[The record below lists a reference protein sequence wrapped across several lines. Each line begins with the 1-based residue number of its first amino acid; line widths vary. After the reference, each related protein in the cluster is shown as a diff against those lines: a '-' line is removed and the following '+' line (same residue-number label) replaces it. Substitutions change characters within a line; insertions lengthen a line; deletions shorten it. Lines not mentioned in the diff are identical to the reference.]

1 MKSFT
6 VPRSAVVPLGHNKV
20 PAFGIELGFAGGRF
34 GSDRMHPS
42 NTSVL
47 WRLLAAAFELETPN
61 FFTLKRLDCDLE
73 FSGCERD
80 GRCCLFFSDGRNGLH
95 IFGEKPEGLEL
106 KSHIRVTECKW
117 DKIFYIPRAALI
129 SFEQMCVLGTQILQ
143 SGEFPDY
150 WDCSQHPDLFKRE
163 RSAPKPDKRQIILPG
178 MEPPTED

>member
-73 FSGCERD
+73 FSGCESLHTTRLGVVGAW
-80 GRCCLFFSDGRNGLH
+80 GRIYNMFSPIGCIL
-95 IFGEKPEGLEL
+95 
-106 KSHIRVTECKW
+106 
-117 DKIFYIPRAALI
+117 RA
-129 SFEQMCVLGTQILQ
+129 
-143 SGEFPDY
+143 
-150 WDCSQHPDLFKRE
+150 
-163 RSAPKPDKRQIILPG
+163 
-178 MEPPTED
+178 